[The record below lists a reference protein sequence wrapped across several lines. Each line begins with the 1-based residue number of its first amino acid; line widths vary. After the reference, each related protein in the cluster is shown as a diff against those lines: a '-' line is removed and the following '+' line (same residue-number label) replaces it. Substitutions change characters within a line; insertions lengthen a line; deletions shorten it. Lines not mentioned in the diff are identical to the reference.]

1 MLWMVYA
8 VPRVGERAHGGIPT
22 PRRRGVAAA
31 RKALIGVGGIARYR
45 RAAGVTRRFAPHP
58 PRLPPNSRNIG
69 HLASG
74 LLPPPQKKS
83 PSRTSAL
90 TLNTRSGND

>member
-1 MLWMVYA
+1 MSCGA
-8 VPRVGERAHGGIPT
+8 VDGICGAESWRARA
-22 PRRRGVAAA
+22 RRRGVAAA

-74 LLPPPQKKS
+74 LLPPPPKNRHREHL
-83 PSRTSAL
+83 P
-90 TLNTRSGND
+90 